1 MKQNNISDNQNQQQN
16 YHSEANENYPNLNT
30 KLWFCVPYNS
40 WFLSKDDTQQIQGI
54 ESWFDSPAEVYRM
67 INKPKKRKKVDLSL
81 IDVQIS
87 KDPELLQQYY
97 DLREYAYRN
106 YSGYKNYSGSENEW
120 DRNGKIFLAV
130 LDGKVIAGARLLV
143 SSDVPYLTFE
153 DPAQH
158 FTYSEIC
165 KNIAIDLSE
174 ALYGEISAFAVDRNF
189 SNQIIDNIFFSIGGY
204 CRANNIK
211 YILGVADLKCNRDY
225 KIALS
230 KIGVKS
236 FILDKI
242 VAPKKPEFNN
252 IDCCP
257 IVAVV

>member
-54 ESWFDSPAEVYRM
+54 ESWFDSPAEVCRM

-97 DLREYAYRN
+97 DLRQASYKAKWGFAN
-106 YSGYKNYSGSENEW
+106 YNGQENEW
-120 DRNGKIFLAV
+120 DRNGKIFLAIF
-130 LDGKVIAGARLLV
+130 DGKVIAGARLLV

-189 SNQIIDNIFFSIGGY
+189 SGQILDNIYFRAIDY

-211 YILGVADLKCNRDY
+211 YILGVAALKTNRNSH
-225 KIALS
+225 LS
-230 KIGVKS
+230 LNRIGVKS

-242 VAPKKPEFNN
+242 AAPKKPEFNN

-257 IVAVV
+257 MVAVV